1 MGTYL
6 FSDLYPAKYVAF
18 LDYLFKLF
26 LNILSLKK
34 KKKKPSFHVK
44 LRLHLNSFQKPELY
58 WIMIIR
64 KLCA

>member
-26 LNILSLKK
+26 LNILS
-34 KKKKPSFHVK
+34 
-44 LRLHLNSFQKPELY
+44 
-58 WIMIIR
+58 
-64 KLCA
+64 

>member
-34 KKKKPSFHVK
+34 KKSFHVK